1 MIGYIKGKLL
11 HDLDG
16 EIILENNGVGFSITP
31 SAEAYK
37 EILANGGGAVFTYMA
52 VREDDISLYGFK
64 SIEEKKMFLK
74 LITVSGIGP
83 KMAMT
88 VLSNM
93 TLTDLS
99 VKIATEDIKGLSQVK
114 GLGKKKAEMIIV
126 ELREKMREELKETP
140 KEKSLTEIN
149 LKDKD
154 IEDAMLAL
162 TGLGFSKQ
170 ECVGVLTKAKEQNVQ
185 GVQALI
191 AFSLKNI
198 RQVKNG
204 RRKNCYEHGQ

>member
-1 MIGYIKGKLL
+1 MIGYVKGKLIS
-11 HDLDG
+11 DIEG

-37 EILANGGGAVFTYMA
+37 EIIKNGGGAVYTYMA

-64 SIEEKKMFLK
+64 SMEEKKMFLK

-83 KMAMT
+83 KMGMT

-93 TLTDLS
+93 SLTDLA
-99 VKIATEDIKGLSQVK
+99 VKIATSDVKGLSQVK

-126 ELREKMREELKETP
+126 ELREKMGEEIKESKAETD
-140 KEKSLTEIN
+140 SVIIN

-154 IEDAMLAL
+154 VEDAMLAL

-170 ECVGVLTKAKEQNVQ
+170 ECVAVLTKAKAQNVE

-198 RQVKNG
+198 R
-204 RRKNCYEHGQ
+204 

>member
-1 MIGYIKGKLL
+1 MIGYVKGKLL
-11 HDLDG
+11 LEQNG
-16 EIILENNGVGFSITP
+16 EVILENNGIGFSLIP

-37 EILANGGGAVFTYMA
+37 DIMANGGGAVYTYMA

-83 KMAMT
+83 KMGMT

-93 TLTDLS
+93 SLQDLAL
-99 VKIATEDIKGLSQVK
+99 KIATSDVKGLSQVK

-126 ELREKMREELKETP
+126 ELREKMGEELKETEKKDN
-140 KEKSLTEIN
+140 KEQTDVALNDKEV
-149 LKDKD
+149 KD
-154 IEDAMLAL
+154 ALLAL
-162 TGLGFSKQ
+162 TSLGFDKKES
-170 ECVGVLTKAKEQNVQ
+170 VDVLLKAKEQNVQ

-198 RQVKNG
+198 K
-204 RRKNCYEHGQ
+204 

>member
-1 MIGYIKGKLL
+1 MIGYVKGKLL
-11 HDLDG
+11 SETDG
-16 EIILENNGVGFSITP
+16 EIILENNGVGFSIIP

-37 EILANGGGAVFTYMA
+37 EILQNGGGAVYTYMA
-52 VREDDISLYGFK
+52 VKEDDISLYGFK

-83 KMAMT
+83 KMGMT

-93 TLTDLS
+93 SLTDLA
-99 VKIATEDIKGLSQVK
+99 VKIATSDIKGLSQVK

-126 ELREKMREELKETP
+126 ELREKMGEELKET
-140 KEKSLTEIN
+140 KSESKTVEIS

-154 IEDAMLAL
+154 VEDAMLAL
-162 TGLGFSKQ
+162 TGLGFAKQ
-170 ECVGVLTKAKEQNVQ
+170 ECVAVLTKAKAENVQ

-191 AFSLKNI
+191 AYSLKNI
-198 RQVKNG
+198 R
-204 RRKNCYEHGQ
+204 

>member
-1 MIGYIKGKLL
+1 MIGYVKGKLL
-11 HDLDG
+11 HDLGG

-37 EILANGGGAVFTYMA
+37 DILANGGGAVYTYMA

-83 KMAMT
+83 KMGMT

-93 TLTDLS
+93 SLTDLA
-99 VKIATEDIKGLSQVK
+99 VKIATSDVKGLSQVK
-114 GLGKKKAEMIIV
+114 GLGKKKAEFIIV
-126 ELREKMREELKETP
+126 ELREKMGEELKE
-140 KEKSLTEIN
+140 KEVKKGEKPASVFFG
-149 LKDKD
+149 KDE
-154 IEDAMLAL
+154 EDAMLAL

-170 ECVGVLTKAKEQNVQ
+170 ECIAVLTKAKEENVL

-191 AFSLKNI
+191 TYSLKNI
-198 RQVKNG
+198 K
-204 RRKNCYEHGQ
+204 

>member
-11 HDLDG
+11 HETNG

-37 EILANGGGAVFTYMA
+37 DIIQNGGGAVFTYMA

-64 SIEEKKMFLK
+64 SIEEKNMFLK

-83 KMAMT
+83 KMGMT

-93 TLTDLS
+93 SLTDLA
-99 VKIATEDIKGLSQVK
+99 VKIATSDVKGLSQVK

-126 ELREKMREELKETP
+126 ELREKMGEELKEV
-140 KEKSLTEIN
+140 KVEKNEEIIN

-154 IEDAMLAL
+154 IADAMLAL
-162 TGLGFSKQ
+162 TGLGFAKQ
-170 ECVGVLTKAKEQNVQ
+170 ECVSVLTKAKAQNIE

-198 RQVKNG
+198 R
-204 RRKNCYEHGQ
+204 

>member
-11 HDLDG
+11 HDLGG
-16 EIILENNGVGFSITP
+16 EIILESNGIGFSITP
-31 SAEAYK
+31 SSEAYK
-37 EILANGGGAVFTYMA
+37 QIVADGGGAVFTYMA

-83 KMAMT
+83 KMGMT

-93 TLTDLS
+93 SLTDLA
-99 VKIATEDIKGLSQVK
+99 VKIATSDVKGLSQIK

-126 ELREKMREELKETP
+126 ELREKMGEELSE
-140 KEKSLTEIN
+140 EKTENASFEIN

-154 IEDAMLAL
+154 LSDAMLAL
-162 TGLGFSKQ
+162 TGLGFSKE
-170 ECVGVLTKAKEQNVQ
+170 ECVAVLTKEKKENVE

-191 AFSLKNI
+191 AYSLKNI
-198 RQVKNG
+198 R
-204 RRKNCYEHGQ
+204 

>member
-1 MIGYIKGKLL
+1 MIGYVKGKLL
-11 HDLDG
+11 QDFDG
-16 EIILENNGVGFSITP
+16 EIILENNGIGFLLTP

-37 EILANGGGAVFTYMA
+37 EILAQGGGAVYTYMA

-93 TLTDLS
+93 TLKDLS

-126 ELREKMREELKETP
+126 ELREKMREELKEMP
-140 KEKSLTEIN
+140 KDKNAPKSNEIN

-162 TGLGFSKQ
+162 TGLGFAKQ
-170 ECVGVLTKAKEQNVQ
+170 ECIAVLTKAVEQNVQ

-198 RQVKNG
+198 R
-204 RRKNCYEHGQ
+204 

>member
-1 MIGYIKGKLL
+1 MIGYVKGKLL
-11 HDLDG
+11 SETDG
-16 EIILENNGVGFSITP
+16 EIILENNGVGFSIIP

-37 EILANGGGAVFTYMA
+37 EILQNGGGAVYTYMA
-52 VREDDISLYGFK
+52 VKEDDISLYGFK

-83 KMAMT
+83 KMGMT

-93 TLTDLS
+93 SLTDLA
-99 VKIATEDIKGLSQVK
+99 VKIATSDIKGLSQVK

-126 ELREKMREELKETP
+126 ELREKMGEELKET
-140 KEKSLTEIN
+140 KSENKTVEIN

-154 IEDAMLAL
+154 VEDAMLAL
-162 TGLGFSKQ
+162 TGLGFAKQ
-170 ECVGVLTKAKEQNVQ
+170 ECVAVLTKAKAENVQ

-191 AFSLKNI
+191 AYSLKNI
-198 RQVKNG
+198 R
-204 RRKNCYEHGQ
+204 

>member
-1 MIGYIKGKLL
+1 MIGYVKGKLL
-11 HDLDG
+11 YDADG

-31 SAEAYK
+31 SAEAYRQIVK
-37 EILANGGGAVFTYMA
+37 DGGGAVYTYMA

-64 SIEEKKMFLK
+64 SIEEKNMFLK

-83 KMAMT
+83 KMGMT

-93 TLTDLS
+93 SLTDLA
-99 VKIATEDIKGLSQVK
+99 VKIATSDIKGLSQVK

-126 ELREKMREELKETP
+126 ELREKMGEELKES
-140 KEKSLTEIN
+140 KVESKSPEIN

-154 IEDAMLAL
+154 VEDAMLAL
-162 TGLGFSKQ
+162 TGLGFAKQ
-170 ECVGVLTKAKEQNVQ
+170 ECVAVLSKAKAENVQ

-191 AFSLKNI
+191 AYSLKNI
-198 RQVKNG
+198 R
-204 RRKNCYEHGQ
+204 

>member
-1 MIGYIKGKLL
+1 MIGYVKGKLL
-11 HDLDG
+11 SDIEG

-37 EILANGGGAVFTYMA
+37 EIIKNGGGAVYTYMA

-64 SIEEKKMFLK
+64 SMEEKKMFLK

-83 KMAMT
+83 KMGMT

-93 TLTDLS
+93 SLTDLA
-99 VKIATEDIKGLSQVK
+99 VKIATSDVKGLSQVK

-126 ELREKMREELKETP
+126 ELREKMGEEIKESKAETD
-140 KEKSLTEIN
+140 SVQIN

-154 IEDAMLAL
+154 VEDAMLAL
-162 TGLGFSKQ
+162 TGLGFAKQ
-170 ECVGVLTKAKEQNVQ
+170 ECVAVLTKAKAQNVE

-198 RQVKNG
+198 R
-204 RRKNCYEHGQ
+204 